1 MFGIHLTMV
10 KLSILLFYWTV
21 FAINNGNIFNKRIIQ
36 VTTVACI
43 ACLIVVTF
51 VLVFQCNP
59 IHAYWDKLAQAPYCM
74 NAAKTLLG
82 DEMTNLFLDVAIL
95 CIPLP
100 IVWQLN
106 LQMSKRVGII
116 GVFFLGGL

>member
-1 MFGIHLTMV
+1 MV
-10 KLSILLFYWTV
+10 KLSILLFYWKV
-21 FAINNGNIFNKRIIQ
+21 FAINNGNTFNKRIMQ

-43 ACLIVVTF
+43 VWLIVVTF
-51 VLVFQCNP
+51 VLVFQCSP
-59 IHAYWDKLAQAPYCM
+59 IPTYWDKFVQAPYCM

-82 DEMTNLFLDVAIL
+82 YEMTNLFLDVAIL

-106 LQMSKRVGII
+106 LQMSKRMGLV

>member
-1 MFGIHLTMV
+1 MV
-10 KLSILLFYWTV
+10 KLSILLFYWKV
-21 FAINNGNIFNKRIIQ
+21 FAVNNGNAFNQRIIQ

-43 ACLIVVTF
+43 AWLIIVTF
-51 VLVFQCNP
+51 VLVFQCHP
-59 IHAYWDKLAQAPYCM
+59 IHAYWDMFAQEPYCM

-82 DEMTNLFLDVAIL
+82 YEMTNLFLDVVIL

-100 IVWQLN
+100 IVWRLN
-106 LQMSKRVGII
+106 LQRSKRMGLI